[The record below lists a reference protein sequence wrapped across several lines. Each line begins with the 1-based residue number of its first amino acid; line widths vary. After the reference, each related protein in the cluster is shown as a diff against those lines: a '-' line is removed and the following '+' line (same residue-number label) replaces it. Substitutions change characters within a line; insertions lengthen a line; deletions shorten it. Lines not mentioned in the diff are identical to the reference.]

1 MARYFYGEGS
11 DLGTCKATTARNFR
25 ELVER
30 YLSVPV
36 LINRTHDDFLS
47 LTKRERD
54 QLKKTNYLVPCVFDA
69 SPSPR
74 QHQHATHCNLLCLDV
89 DDSDE
94 AKSLLQN
101 TGHIEQ
107 ALLPWSFAVYTTAS
121 HTSQAPR
128 LRIMVDAEAIP
139 PQRYPDALATLA
151 DRLGVTANKESK
163 VAVQPMYLP
172 ICFLDQDVEN
182 DHPLILDN
190 REGATF
196 QEHNI
201 TVTASGSHPSSRAGR
216 EATLDDL
223 DFLRPPVEEVTLD
236 VAAEALESIDPDCGY
251 QTWLEVAAAL
261 KHQFPGRHE
270 AEALDLF
277 DAWSS
282 KGNKYEG
289 RESSEA
295 KWRSLKSSP
304 LGRAPVT
311 IRSLLHHATVAGWS
325 NAQLKDAS
333 FAKTRD
339 WFETAQSFSEL
350 STTGVKMI
358 AGTLMI
364 GQSEEDAL
372 IQRLVTAAKNKFGER
387 LTPTAV
393 RKDVAKHKAK
403 IQRSKDE
410 ASKKLPPWVKG
421 LVFIAS
427 VNKIMRHS
435 TGEVYDMDAFNNM
448 YSRKLLPDPDTVENP
463 KDANK
468 PTTLPTHYVMNEAKI
483 PTVYATDY
491 NPAQPNEIFFTED
504 NRVYLNTYVRSHP
517 APKADETG
525 EVAKVF
531 LNHMENL
538 IAEPEYRRTV
548 IDFLAFLVQNPG
560 RKVRWAVLLQGAQG
574 CGKTALA
581 ELMRAVLGNAHVKT
595 VDCNALNSQWNDW
608 SVGHQLVTLEEIR
621 VAGTNRH
628 EVMNVLK
635 PLISNARISVNQ
647 RFMDNREMPNRT
659 NYLLFTNHHD
669 SLAITDDDRRYF
681 VLKSRLQTRE
691 QVVALGRGYFE
702 KLFEVINDRAAEM
715 RHFFE
720 NWQISDDFPADSHA
734 PVTTYLSDLVETS
747 VNDTHQIV
755 RQIIKDGENPLVRPD
770 LVSIQKLRECVLLSG
785 GKDASMQYLGNLLR
799 EEGYQ
804 KDKRIMLDGDRHNM
818 WTHVT
823 RWDKHKGVSR
833 TAEARLQGKPE
844 DDEEEIVDLL

>member
-1 MARYFYGEGS
+1 MRYFYGEGS

-36 LINRTHDDFLS
+36 LINRTHDEFLS

-54 QLKKTNYLVPCVFDA
+54 QLKKTNYLVPCTFTS

-74 QHQHATHCNLLCLDV
+74 QHQFAKVCNLLCLDV

-94 AKSLLQN
+94 ARSLIHNPGQ
-101 TGHIEQ
+101 IER

-121 HTSQAPR
+121 HTRQAPR

-190 REGATF
+190 REGTAF

-201 TVTASGSHPSSRAGR
+201 TVTASSSGTIQSRQR
-216 EATLDDL
+216 EGTIDDL
-223 DFLRPPVEEVTLD
+223 DFLRPPVEEVNLD
-236 VAAEALESIDPDCGY
+236 VAAEALDHLDPDCSY
-251 QTWLEVAAAL
+251 HIWLEVAAAL
-261 KHQFPGRHE
+261 KHQFPSGQE
-270 AEALDLF
+270 TDALDLF
-277 DAWSS
+277 DQWSS
-282 KGNKYEG
+282 KGTKYEG
-289 RESSEA
+289 REACEA

-311 IRSLLHHATVAGWS
+311 IRTLLHHAGVAGWS
-325 NAQLKDAS
+325 NQKVKEDS

-339 WFETAQSFSEL
+339 WFETATSFSEL
-350 STTGVKMI
+350 SSMGSKLI
-358 AGTLMI
+358 AATLMI
-364 GQSEEDAL
+364 GQAEEDAL
-372 IQRLVTAAKNKFGER
+372 IQRLVNTARNKFGER
-387 LTPTAV
+387 LTASSV

-403 IQRSKDE
+403 IQRNKEE
-410 ASKKLPPWVKG
+410 ATKKLPPWVKG

-435 TGEVYDMDAFNNM
+435 TGEIYDIEAFNNM
-448 YSRKLLPDPDTVENP
+448 YSRKLLPDPDTVEDP
-463 KDANK
+463 ARANE
-468 PTTLPTHYVMNEAKI
+468 PTTKPHHYVLNEAKI
-483 PTVYATDY
+483 PAVYATDY

-525 EVAKVF
+525 EVERVF
-531 LNHMENL
+531 LKHMENL
-538 IAEPEYRRTV
+538 IAEPDYRRTV

-560 RKVRWAVLLQGAQG
+560 RKIRWAVLLQGAQG

-581 ELMRAVLGNAHVKT
+581 EVMRAVLGGAHVKT
-595 VDCNALNSQWNDW
+595 VDSNALHSQWNDW

-647 RFMDNREMPNRT
+647 RFMDNRELPNRT

-702 KLFEVINDRAAEM
+702 KLFEIIHDRAAEL

-720 NWQISDDFPADSHA
+720 NWQVSEDFPADSHA
-734 PVTTYLSDLVETS
+734 PMTTYLADLVETS

-755 RQIIKDGENPLVRPD
+755 RQIIKEGETPLVKPD
-770 LVSIQKLRECVLLSG
+770 LVSIQKLRECVILAG
-785 GKDASMQYLGNLLR
+785 GKDSSMQYLGNLLR
-799 EEGYQ
+799 EEGFV
-804 KDKRIMLDGDRHNM
+804 KDRRVMVDGDRHNM

-823 RWDKHKGVSR
+823 RWDKHKGVGR
-833 TAEARLQGKPE
+833 TVEARLLGKPE